1 MHEIFKE
8 KYSVLK
14 YLRGLGD
21 GLAIK
26 RTGCSC
32 RKPWFNFQ
40 HPHGSSQLPVTPV
53 LGDPTP
59 PSGLRGHCM
68 HLMNRYT
75 RRQNNY
81 AHTIQY
87 NTIQCN
93 AMQCNAMQCN
103 AMQYNTMQCNTMQ
116 CNTIQ
121 YKVSLTQ
128 IAHRLLCPSS
138 LRFCKGLESLSLWV
152 KPDNGFQPCWSPR
165 GLHRCIAVTD
175 ELLWPPHHIAE
186 EASPAK
192 GFP

>member
-1 MHEIFKE
+1 
-8 KYSVLK
+8 
-14 YLRGLGD
+14 
-21 GLAIK
+21 
-26 RTGCSC
+26 
-32 RKPWFNFQ
+32 
-40 HPHGSSQLPVTPV
+40 
-53 LGDPTP
+53 
-59 PSGLRGHCM
+59 
-68 HLMNRYT
+68 
-75 RRQNNY
+75 
-81 AHTIQY
+81 
-87 NTIQCN
+87 
-93 AMQCNAMQCN
+93 MQCD
-103 AMQYNTMQCNTMQ
+103 TMQ

-192 GFP
+192 GFPWEQMCLSADFRCACLQSLGFSQAWIDAWINRLPAGSLFSISQSLKQLDVQKWILCLLRSSKKSFRGLGRWLG